1 MGIANGYLNDSSM
14 PKQMQE
20 FMRKK
25 DLKVVFLLV
34 ITGSKP
40 DWAENISRKLQS
52 EMGRIFPS
60 SFIKVQA
67 ITAEMAM
74 KKKIVNQ
81 IYPH

>member
-1 MGIANGYLNDSSM
+1 MFVEKRIEG
-14 PKQMQE
+14 
-20 FMRKK
+20 R
-25 DLKVVFLLV
+25 FLLV
-34 ITGSKP
+34 ITDSKP

-52 EMGRIFPS
+52 EMGRIFPPP
-60 SFIKVQA
+60 FMKVQA

>member
-1 MGIANGYLNDSSM
+1 M
-14 PKQMQE
+14 
-20 FMRKK
+20 
-25 DLKVVFLLV
+25 LV
-34 ITGSKP
+34 ITDSKP

-52 EMGRIFPS
+52 EMGRIFPPP
-60 SFIKVQA
+60 FMKVQA